1 MDALKHAWE
10 AIVERFRNPI
20 LFAFAVTWAI
30 ANYKLIVVLASSA
43 PFLEKITY
51 IDAVLYPPSESH
63 FSQLILIPAAGALIY
78 VFVFPA
84 ISLLSTWATSTY
96 ERFHSDI
103 KIAVLRKATLTV
115 EQRDTLEREVS
126 ELVNKLQK
134 ETQEAKAAR
143 LDAARSTQENAAKLF
158 ASIQRAVFEGLK
170 SSAAAWPKDCVKPQH
185 GRTVGGSP
193 EQEAFV
199 NTHGIPPLWAK
210 VVEEMRDGKP
220 INAEEVSRRLSIPVV
235 ESMDALLGLSALAI
249 LNFVWIDDGPF
260 FTVGGGSWPA
270 LLNGRPA

>member
-1 MDALKHAWE
+1 MDALKQAWE
-10 AIVERFRNPI
+10 AIGERFRNPI

-30 ANYKLIVVLASSA
+30 ANYKLLVVLTSSA

-51 IDAVLYPPSESH
+51 IDKVLYPPSESRV
-63 FSQLILIPAAGALIY
+63 SQLIFLPAAGALLY

-96 ERFHSDI
+96 ERLHSDI
-103 KIAVLRKATLTV
+103 KIAALRKATLTV
-115 EQRDTLEREVS
+115 EQRDTLERELS

-134 ETQEAKAAR
+134 ENQEAKTAR

-158 ASIQRAVFEGLK
+158 FSVQTVVLEGLK
-170 SSAAAWPKDCVKPQH
+170 GRAAAWPKDCVKPEP
-185 GRTVGGSP
+185 GRTVGGTP

-199 NTHGIPPLWAK
+199 LAHGIPPLWAK
-210 VVEEMRDGKP
+210 IVLEMRDGKP
-220 INAEEVSRRLSIPVV
+220 INAEEVSKRIGISVA
-235 ESMDALLGLSALAI
+235 ESMDALLGLSVLAI
-249 LNFVWIDDGPF
+249 LNFSWIDDGPF
-260 FTVGGGSWPA
+260 FTVGGGSWAA